1 MGRLILVC
9 LLLAEILVVQALA
22 GGSGVDPL
30 GSVVRVADQPSPG
43 GGAESLEVAEAPANR
58 RLGKHHVDRSI
69 AGGGVIIGGL
79 ATAIFA
85 AVFCYIRITRRRPEG
100 EH

>member
-9 LLLAEILVVQALA
+9 FFLAQILVVQALA
-22 GGSGVDPL
+22 GGSGLDPL
-30 GSVVRVADQPSPG
+30 GAVVRVADQPSPG
-43 GGAESLEVAEAPANR
+43 GGGEPLEGAEAPSYR
-58 RLGKHHVDRSI
+58 RFGKHHVDRSI

-85 AVFCYIRITRRRPEG
+85 AVFCYIRVTRRRPEG
-100 EH
+100 EQ